1 MVRRAGPWVK
11 RSTPVLRPTYSSRRT
26 LGRTPSPRVP
36 FTRTLAREYSV
47 ECALSMPQGEERR
60 RHPRIRL
67 EGRAVGR
74 ATVLAEFRVVFLWD
88 NGGTLELPLPLALGS
103 LCDLTLSLGP
113 GSVDL
118 KARVVQVEAVT
129 EGEPGYRVN
138 VDFLTMDPDDQA
150 LLQAFLDRE
159 GRSSP

>member
-1 MVRRAGPWVK
+1 M
-11 RSTPVLRPTYSSRRT
+11 T
-26 LGRTPSPRVP
+26 
-36 FTRTLAREYSV
+36 
-47 ECALSMPQGEERR
+47 QGEDRR

-67 EGRAVGR
+67 EGRAIGR
-74 ATVLAEFRVVFLWD
+74 ATVLAEFKVVGLWE

-118 KARVVQVEAVT
+118 KARVVQVESAGGS
-129 EGEPGYRVN
+129 EGGFRVN

-150 LLQAFLDRE
+150 LLLAFLDRE
-159 GRSSP
+159 SRSSP

>member
-1 MVRRAGPWVK
+1 
-11 RSTPVLRPTYSSRRT
+11 
-26 LGRTPSPRVP
+26 
-36 FTRTLAREYSV
+36 
-47 ECALSMPQGEERR
+47 MPQGEERR

-74 ATVLAEFRVVFLWD
+74 ATVLAEFRVVGLWE

-138 VDFLTMDPDDQA
+138 VDFLTMHPDDQA

>member
-1 MVRRAGPWVK
+1 M
-11 RSTPVLRPTYSSRRT
+11 T
-26 LGRTPSPRVP
+26 
-36 FTRTLAREYSV
+36 
-47 ECALSMPQGEERR
+47 QGEERR

-74 ATVLAEFRVVFLWD
+74 ATVLAEFKVVGLEE
-88 NGGTLELPLPLALGS
+88 NGATLELPLPLALGS

-118 KARVVQVEAVT
+118 KARVVEVEQAG
-129 EGEPGYRVN
+129 EGEGGYRVN
-138 VDFLTMDPDDQA
+138 VDFLAMDPEDQT

-159 GRSSP
+159 GGSSP

>member
-1 MVRRAGPWVK
+1 MA
-11 RSTPVLRPTYSSRRT
+11 
-26 LGRTPSPRVP
+26 
-36 FTRTLAREYSV
+36 
-47 ECALSMPQGEERR
+47 QGEERR

-74 ATVLAEFRVVFLWD
+74 ATVLAEFKVVGLWE

-113 GSVDL
+113 ASVDL
-118 KARVVQVEAVT
+118 KGRVVQVEPS
-129 EGEPGYRVN
+129 GERDGPFRVD

-150 LLQAFLDRE
+150 VLQAFLDRE
-159 GRSSP
+159 GSRSP

>member
-1 MVRRAGPWVK
+1 
-11 RSTPVLRPTYSSRRT
+11 
-26 LGRTPSPRVP
+26 
-36 FTRTLAREYSV
+36 
-47 ECALSMPQGEERR
+47 MPQGEERR

-67 EGRAVGR
+67 EGRAIGR
-74 ATVLAEFRVVFLWD
+74 ATVLAEFRVVGLWE

-129 EGEPGYRVN
+129 EGPPGYRVN
-138 VDFLTMDPDDQA
+138 VDFLTMDPADQA

>member
-1 MVRRAGPWVK
+1 MAPCFAGSGFLECP
-11 RSTPVLRPTYSSRRT
+11 RSMR
-26 LGRTPSPRVP
+26 
-36 FTRTLAREYSV
+36 
-47 ECALSMPQGEERR
+47 GEERR

-74 ATVLAEFRVVFLWD
+74 ATVLAEFMLVGLWE

-118 KARVVQVEAVT
+118 KGRVVRVESAG
-129 EGEPGYRVN
+129 EGGAGYRVN
-138 VDFLTMDPDDQA
+138 VDFLTMDPDDQSR
-150 LLQAFLDRE
+150 LQAFLDRE
-159 GRSSP
+159 GGSPA